1 LRICK
6 HLKYSVLE
14 LIMKGVVFEKKK
26 MRETFL
32 QEILREVTD
41 SGIRASLEAFLVSK
55 GLVFDDGERERVII
69 SQWVEVQ
76 FGSVT

>member
-1 LRICK
+1 MRICK
-6 HLKYSVLE
+6 HLKYTVLE
-14 LIMKGVVFEKKK
+14 NIMKGVVFEKKK
-26 MRETFL
+26 LRETFL
-32 QEILREVTD
+32 QEILSQVTD